1 MSVFTHPGSKVDLSA
16 LAVLAVLFEGDRHP
30 YEISRVIKTRHQEE
44 PGGHSLRSLYHAVE
58 RLTAAGLIEVAE
70 TSREGHRP
78 ERTVYR
84 ITAEGREEFRH
95 TLSDLLMN
103 PRLGRLAFTAA
114 LSRLGYMSESE
125 AVMSL
130 EIRLASLEGMVAS
143 HRATLRSLR
152 ERVGL
157 PRLFLLETEYVI
169 VQLISESGW
178 LASTIDEIKSGALAV
193 DPRWHQQVGGAAP
206 DLGPTNPDEMPL
218 AVRQWAPGGL
228 ISEGPDQAASDAA
241 QTNTHNSQPEIGGTE

>member
-1 MSVFTHPGSKVDLSA
+1 MAIFTKPGSKVDLSA

-44 PGGHSLRSLYHAVE
+44 PAGYSSRSLYHAVE
-58 RLTAAGLIEVAE
+58 RLSSGGLIEVAE

-84 ITAEGREEFRH
+84 ITPEGREEFRH

-103 PRLGRLAFTAA
+103 PRLGRMVFSAA
-114 LSRLGYMSESE
+114 LSRIGYLSESE

-130 EIRLASLEGMVAS
+130 EIRRVSLEALIAS
-143 HRATLRSLR
+143 HQTTLRSLH

-157 PRLFLLETEYVI
+157 PRLYLLETEYMI
-169 VQLISESGW
+169 GQLASESSW
-178 LASTIDEIKSGALAV
+178 VAITIEEIKSGALAV
-193 DPRWHQQVGGAAP
+193 DQHWYRQVGGAIEDLSRTTP
-206 DLGPTNPDEMPL
+206 DNVPL

-228 ISEGPDQAASDAA
+228 ISEGLNQPADDDLPAD
-241 QTNTHNSQPEIGGTE
+241 NNNSQP

>member
-1 MSVFTHPGSKVDLSA
+1 MAVFTNPGSKRDLTS
-16 LAVLAVLFEGDRHP
+16 LAVLAVLSEGVRHP
-30 YEISRVIKTRHQEE
+30 YEISRVIKTRYQNE
-44 PGGHSLRSLYHAVE
+44 PVGNSSRSLYHAVE
-58 RLTAAGLIEVAE
+58 RLSAGGLIEVAE

-103 PRLGRLAFTAA
+103 PRLGRMVFVAA
-114 LSRLGYMSESE
+114 LSRLGYLSESE

-130 EIRLASLEGMVAS
+130 EIRRVGLEALIASNE
-143 HRATLRSLR
+143 ATLRSLR

-157 PRLFLLETEYVI
+157 PRLFRLETEYMI
-169 VQLISESGW
+169 GQLASESSW
-178 LASTIDEIKSGALAV
+178 VATTIEEIKSGGLAV
-193 DPRWHQQVGGAAP
+193 DQHWYGQVGGAIEDLSGTAP
-206 DLGPTNPDEMPL
+206 DNVPL

-228 ISEGPDQAASDAA
+228 ISEGLKQPADDDHPAD
-241 QTNTHNSQPEIGGTE
+241 NSNS